1 MSRFANLV
9 ATIENLSESGAL
21 GATEDALEAAQTA
34 ADVAEGNAEVIKD
47 AGELDN
53 IDTGIEDAFEA
64 QDKIEDLIEAAEET
78 AQNGGMSDKE
88 AKLLEISHES
98 IMSTLG
104 MGHRTTGLS
113 ANPVASLESYASAQ
127 TRMPAT
133 LVTIES
139 LKDSVKNLGGKIIA
153 ALKAA
158 LSTVVNFV
166 VGLLR
171 NRALMEKHLN
181 NLKAQVEKL
190 DTNKLKQAS
199 SEFTTAAAAL
209 SVDGK
214 ASEETAHKVLD
225 TARKLV
231 AGSITMSA
239 TMKTKAD
246 STPAEAVKAVKD
258 IVEGFGAN
266 GDGYGNLTSGRKLK
280 VEVKD
285 DTISVTVADGAAKA
299 EKIAAPSK
307 AAMGALLTKAID
319 IIKALREMSKTETSL
334 KDAVNAIINRLSEYA
349 NVVRSKVGSDD
360 SKKKAEQAAAARKSA
375 RIARSVMT
383 KAGGTFPALAFA
395 AVKAVADYVTAGLR
409 NFRGEGENG
418 ASGVKTD
425 APLLK

>member
-34 ADVAEGNAEVIKD
+34 ADVAEGNAEIIKD

-190 DTNKLKQAS
+190 DAAKLKMKETS
-199 SEFTTAAAAL
+199 FTGGAAAL
-209 SVDGK
+209 TLDGK
-214 ASEETAHKVLD
+214 ANSGTALLILD
-225 TARKLV
+225 TARRLV
-231 AGSITMSA
+231 SSSITLSSVI
-239 TMKTKAD
+239 KTKAD
-246 STPAEAVKAVKD
+246 STPEEANKAVKD
-258 IVEGFGAN
+258 AVESIGTN
-266 GDGYGNLTSGRKLK
+266 GDGFGYLTKGRK
-280 VEVKD
+280 VKFEIKED
-285 DTISVTVADGAAKA
+285 VGTVSVTEVGKTA
-299 EKIAAPSK
+299 EKIDAPSK
-307 AAMGALLTKAID
+307 KEMSELLTDAIAV
-319 IIKALREMSKTETSL
+319 IKTMREMSKTETNF
-334 KDAVNAIINRLSEYA
+334 KDAVNKIINRLSEVA
-349 NVVRSKVGSDD
+349 NVVRSKIGSEE
-360 SKKKAEQAAAARKSA
+360 SKKKAEEAAASRKSA
-375 RIARSVMT
+375 RVARAVMT
-383 KAGGTFPALAFA
+383 KAGGTFPSLAFA
-395 AVKAVADYVTAGLR
+395 AVKAVADYVSAGIR
-409 NFRGEGENG
+409 NYQANQ
-418 ASGVKTD
+418 A
-425 APLLK
+425 